1 MLNDEIKKIYINLK
15 NKKKTQ
21 INQVNYQIHDMNHKI
36 KIIKKKNYNKYIIRD
51 FQIVINLIGILIM

>member
-36 KIIKKKNYNKYIIRD
+36 KIIKKKIITN
-51 FQIVINLIGILIM
+51 I